1 MTGFKDAAL
10 RGTMFSRLI
19 VRRVRLASGLILL
32 LFVTGHLGNLALGLL
47 SVDAMERWRGVL
59 LIPWQTGFGQTLLLT
74 AAIAHAGLGLAS
86 LASRHSL
93 AISRTD
99 WVQLLLGL
107 ATPPLLVNHV
117 VGLQVTS
124 DLVARFSADY
134 GYVLAVYW
142 RYAPLNALQ
151 QLLVVVIV
159 WAHGT
164 IGLYSNLV
172 LRRSWPRLA
181 PIVVPLFFAIPI
193 LALLGFAHAGEAVLA
208 RLASDADWRA
218 LIEQNLLVRQE
229 VGDRLDVIQARVFL
243 VYGMTVALAVGVL
256 VVNILR
262 RRRMRVLVSYDGG
275 LTAVGRVGMSVLEVS
290 RANDIP
296 HASVCGGR
304 ARCGTCR
311 IIVFPDADLDAPA
324 EAELATLH
332 RVQAPADARLACQAH
347 LRGRAVSV
355 RRVYPAYV
363 DVEAAR
369 EPENWLA
376 EAEPDRETVP

>member
-1 MTGFKDAAL
+1 ML
-10 RGTMFSRLI
+10 FSRLI
-19 VRRVRLASGLILL
+19 IRRVRLVSGLLLL
-32 LFVTGHLGNLALGLL
+32 LFVAGHLSNLALGLV

-59 LIPWQTGFGQTLLLT
+59 LMPWQTGFGQALLLA
-74 AAIAHAGLGLAS
+74 AAIVHAGLGLAS

-93 AISRTD
+93 AMSRTD

-107 ATPPLLVNHV
+107 ATPPLLLNHV

-124 DLVARFSADY
+124 DLTARFSADY

-142 RYAPLNALQ
+142 RYAPLLALQ

-159 WAHGT
+159 WAHGA
-164 IGLYSNLV
+164 IGLYSTLV

-181 PIVVPLFFAIPI
+181 PIVVPILFAIPI

-208 RLASDADWRA
+208 RLATDTAWRA
-218 LIEQNLLVRQE
+218 LIEQNLQVLQE
-229 VGDRLDVIQARVFL
+229 MGHRLDVIEGGVFL
-243 VYGMTVALAVGVL
+243 VYGTAVALAVGIL
-256 VVNILR
+256 VVNMLR
-262 RRRMRVLVSYDGG
+262 QRRTRVMVSYDGG

-311 IIVFPDADLDAPA
+311 IIVPADADLDPPA
-324 EAELATLH
+324 AAELATLD
-332 RVQAPADARLACQAH
+332 RVKAPPDARLACQAH
-347 LRGRAVSV
+347 LLGRPVSV
-355 RRVYPAYV
+355 RRVYPAFV
-363 DVEAAR
+363 DAEAAR
-369 EPENWLA
+369 QPDSWSA
-376 EAEPDRETVP
+376 STEPDLETAP

>member
-1 MTGFKDAAL
+1 ML
-10 RGTMFSRLI
+10 FSRLI
-19 VRRVRLASGLILL
+19 IRRVRLVSGLLLL
-32 LFVTGHLGNLALGLL
+32 LFVAGHLSNLALGLV

-59 LIPWQTGFGQTLLLT
+59 LMPWQTRPGQTLLL
-74 AAIAHAGLGLAS
+74 AAAVVHAGLGLVSLGLRRS
-86 LASRHSL
+86 LAMR
-93 AISRTD
+93 RTD

-124 DLVARFSADY
+124 DLTARFSADY

-142 RYAPLNALQ
+142 RYAPLLALQ

-159 WAHGT
+159 WAHGA
-164 IGLYSNLV
+164 IGLYSTLV

-181 PIVVPLFFAIPI
+181 PIVVPILFAIPI

-208 RLASDADWRA
+208 RLATDTAWRA
-218 LIEQNLLVRQE
+218 LIEQNLQVLQE
-229 VGDRLDVIQARVFL
+229 MDHRLDVIEGVVFL
-243 VYGMTVALAVGVL
+243 VYGTAVALSVGIL
-256 VVNILR
+256 VVNMLR
-262 RRRMRVLVSYDGG
+262 QWRTRVMVSYDGD

-311 IIVFPDADLDAPA
+311 IIVPADADLDPPA
-324 EAELATLH
+324 AAELATLD
-332 RVQAPADARLACQAH
+332 RVKAPPDARLACQAH
-347 LRGRAVSV
+347 LLGRPVIV
-355 RRVYPAYV
+355 RRVYPAFV
-363 DVEAAR
+363 DAEAAR
-369 EPENWLA
+369 QPDSWVASTEPVL
-376 EAEPDRETVP
+376 ETAP